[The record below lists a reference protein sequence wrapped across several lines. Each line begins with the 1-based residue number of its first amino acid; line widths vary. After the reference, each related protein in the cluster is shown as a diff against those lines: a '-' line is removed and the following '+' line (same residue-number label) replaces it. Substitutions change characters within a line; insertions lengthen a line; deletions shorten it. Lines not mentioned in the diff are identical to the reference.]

1 MRGNAM
7 NKISTIIVSAFFA
20 GWSLISLADEPVTV
34 AIIGTGDMGD
44 SLGPKLSEAGYRII
58 YGSRD
63 PSRSTLQKLVAET
76 GNQAKAT
83 TQKEAA
89 QQATIVLLA
98 IPWPAMEQV
107 AQNLGNLDGKVV
119 IDISTPYQ
127 QAADGY
133 MESIVETSSAEMIQ
147 QWNPGARVVKTI
159 LAGSG
164 IIDDPNILGDTI
176 STHVAADDREAKE
189 IVAKMIAELGLDPV
203 DAGPLRLS
211 SAIEAQALLYITPY
225 LQLRSVGYEMVL
237 RRANFWT
244 CVFPYPWGREP
255 VVDAGNLAE
264 FPQPERSLPPCS
276 TYLKNE

>member
-1 MRGNAM
+1 M
-7 NKISTIIVSAFFA
+7 NRIATIIVSTFFA
-20 GWSLISLADEPVTV
+20 GCTLISLADEPVTV
-34 AIIGTGDMGD
+34 AVIGTGDMGD
-44 SLGPKLSEAGYRII
+44 SLGPKLSEAGYRIV

-63 PSRSTLQKLVAET
+63 PSRSALQKLVAQT
-76 GNQAKAT
+76 GNQASAT

-89 QQATIVLLA
+89 RQATIVLLA

-107 AQNLGNLDGKVV
+107 AQNLGNLDGKIV

-133 MESIVETSSAEMIQ
+133 MESTVETSSAELIQ

-159 LAGSG
+159 LAGSAV
-164 IIDDPNILGDTI
+164 IDDPNILGDTV
-176 STHVAADDREAKE
+176 STHVAADDRGAKE

-211 SAIEAQALLYITPY
+211 SAIEAQALLYMTPY

-244 CVFPYPWGREP
+244 CVFPYPWGQEP
-255 VVDAGNLAE
+255 VVDAENLAE
-264 FPQPERSLPPCS
+264 FPQPEISFPPCS
-276 TYLKNE
+276 TYLTNQ